1 MYGTSFRL
9 ERSKVPP
16 MAFSSVEDLNKMK
29 SRTLSVILRTKRNVN
44 KNEYGRAEKFMAR
57 LRAEQGE
64 KEGRRGRNERKSDS
78 PPTN

>member
-1 MYGTSFRL
+1 
-9 ERSKVPP
+9 

-64 KEGRRGRNERKSDS
+64 KEGGGGVMRESQTHHQLIDK
-78 PPTN
+78 